1 MMDVYIHNGRTAT
14 IYDMTET
21 DAFNAS
27 VSDCRQRSNFKMRG
41 WTFSM
46 HKMKL
51 NVEIPMIRAANMI

>member
-1 MMDVYIHNGRTAT
+1 MCFVQKRLIILE
-14 IYDMTET
+14 IYDRIKTRLHG
-21 DAFNAS
+21 AAAA
-27 VSDCRQRSNFKMRG
+27 DCRQRSNFKMRG